1 MVLRNVQPTFTFEE
15 QRVEINELAADVDS
29 INAGYNNA
37 NWDTAFSWGN
47 HATQNYIVN
56 GTFSNVTI
64 NAGITTRNL
73 TITDDGSA
81 SPIFVSRADDTSVW
95 NLSLQNDG
103 YSTNGST
110 GTKYFMASD
119 GTAKWYHYGYNTFE
133 NTEFYT
139 ARVVGSPSSYL
150 AFRLDTAGGAQLL
163 YQGNYR
169 AGSTSWGLNVTG
181 NLYASQGMDIPDNYS
196 FQIGRAHV

>member
-29 INAGYNNA
+29 INAGYNNT

-81 SPIFVSRADDTSVW
+81 SPIFLSKADDQSVW

-103 YSTNGST
+103 YSTNGGT
-110 GTKYFMASD
+110 GTKYFMNSD
-119 GTAKWYHYGYNTFE
+119 GTAKWYHYGY
-133 NTEFYT
+133 
-139 ARVVGSPSSYL
+139 S
-150 AFRLDTAGGAQLL
+150 
-163 YQGNYR
+163 
-169 AGSTSWGLNVTG
+169 
-181 NLYASQGMDIPDNYS
+181 DI
-196 FQIGRAHV
+196 